1 MARFYTIDEV
11 VDDLCLL
18 SGDIFRRNKGLYLSV
33 AKDVFNDMN
42 EDVLKLSDRI
52 KLPVRRFFNVD
63 KRTNSIDIP
72 RNTLKINSVSVVDRN
87 GCFHPVYRNDNIS
100 DDIVDVDL
108 AQNSGCNKCNNRLC
122 NTIKGYEAVESEK
135 TDYMPNGD
143 PVIFKCVDR
152 KAVDGQGFFYSETQY
167 PLRVYESGV
176 WTDTILYT
184 EQKKLCEV
192 EVDNNGCI
200 IETDSNVNNIC
211 TSCGIDV
218 MAYGGNSNEAPCN
231 NPAANTWTYH
241 CASVMDMFN
250 VQCGGYPYGI
260 RGTYNNV
267 YNISELG
274 DRIIF
279 PATFGWETVM
289 VRFFE
294 DITLKNLKIPYL
306 AKSCF
311 MTGLQFYSTQY
322 HDKKQKLS
330 QVYEQ
335 KFTKQKWGLLLE
347 MNKYTI
353 LESKEIFTPQ
363 VHFPSYITRRREG
376 DDYHF

>member
-18 SGDIFRRNKGLYLSV
+18 SGDTLRRNKGIYLSV

-42 EDVLKLSDRI
+42 EDVLKLSERI
-52 KLPVRRFFNVD
+52 KVPVRRLFKVD
-63 KRTNSIDIP
+63 KRTNSINIP
-72 RNTLKINSVSVVDRN
+72 RNVLRINSVSIVDRF
-87 GCFHPVYRNDNIS
+87 GCFHPVYRNDNVS
-100 DDIVDVDL
+100 DDIVDVGGTP
-108 AQNSGCNKCNNRLC
+108 NCGCDKCNNQLC
-122 NTIKGYEAVESEK
+122 NTIKGYEAVVSEK
-135 TDYMPNGD
+135 VDYMPNGD
-143 PVIFKCVDR
+143 PVTFKCIDR
-152 KAVDGQGFFYSETQY
+152 KAVDRQGFFYSETQY
-167 PLRVYESGV
+167 PLRVYLSGV
-176 WTDTILYT
+176 WDDTVLHT
-184 EQKKLCEV
+184 EIKKLCSV
-192 EVDNNGCI
+192 EIDNNGCI
-200 IETDSNVNNIC
+200 IDTDSNVNNIC

-218 MAYGGNSNEAPCN
+218 MAYGGNSNEAPCD
-231 NPAANTWTYH
+231 NPEANTWTYH
-241 CASVMDMFN
+241 CASVMEMFN
-250 VQCGGYPYGI
+250 VQCGGYPYGR
-260 RGTYNNV
+260 RGYYSNT

-289 VRFFE
+289 IRFYE

-311 MTGLQFYSTQY
+311 MTGMQFYSTQF
-322 HDKKQKLS
+322 HDKKQRLA

-353 LESKEIFTPQ
+353 SESKEIFTPK
-363 VHFPSYITRRREG
+363 VYFPSYVAGWIRNN
-376 DDYHF
+376 DYNN